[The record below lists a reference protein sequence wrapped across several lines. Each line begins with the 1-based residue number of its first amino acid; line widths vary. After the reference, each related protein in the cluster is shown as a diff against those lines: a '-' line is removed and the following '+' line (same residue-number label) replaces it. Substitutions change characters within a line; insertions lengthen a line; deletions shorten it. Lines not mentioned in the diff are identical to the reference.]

1 MIVRDYLRTS
11 DLAQAGQISVQQV
24 RNYEADGLIPPA
36 ERSAAGYRRYTRKH
50 LAALHTAR
58 GLGAGYGRARA
69 RALMRAVHEGR
80 LAAAL
85 ALIDERHAELAD
97 QRRQVEQ
104 TRAALRTLAA
114 HAAPPPGARPGSGLR
129 VGAAARQVGVRVSA
143 LRFWEQ
149 QGLLHPVRDPYSRY
163 RVYDE
168 PQMRRLRV
176 VVLLRDAG
184 YDFPAIRLAL
194 DALASGRVETAL
206 AAVDRRHADLA
217 RTSYACLT
225 ALAAFQAYLREFWP
239 ELGAAI

>member
-1 MIVRDYLRTS
+1 MMVRDYLRTS

-24 RNYEADGLIPPA
+24 RNYEAAGFIPPA

-50 LAALHTAR
+50 LVALHTTR
-58 GLGAGYGRARA
+58 GLVAGYGRPRA
-69 RALMRAVHEGR
+69 RAIMQAVHEGR
-80 LAAAL
+80 LAVAL
-85 ALIDERHAELAD
+85 ARIDERHAELAN

-114 HAAPPPGARPGSGLR
+114 QAAPSPGARHGPGLR
-129 VGAAARQVGVRVSA
+129 VGAAARHVGVRVSA
-143 LRFWEQ
+143 LHFWEQ
-149 QGLLHPVRDPYSRY
+149 QGLLHPVRDSHSHY

-168 PQMRRLRV
+168 PQMGRLRV
-176 VVLLRDAG
+176 VVLLREAG

-194 DALASGRVETAL
+194 DALAVGRAETAL

-225 ALAAFQAYLREFWP
+225 ALAAFQAYISEFWP
-239 ELGAAI
+239 ELGGAF